1 MLSTNRQERF
11 SAVWTQFKKQRVLQA
26 MALMGVAW
34 MVVFSYLPMAGIS
47 IAFFNYDLAKPFS
60 EMEFVG
66 LKYFRE
72 FIADPRF
79 WRAFVN
85 TIGISFWKLLIGFP
99 LPILFALF
107 LNEIRSVAFR
117 RTVQTVSYLPHF
129 LSWAIFG
136 GILMAWLSER
146 NLFNT
151 LAIGMGLQTRQISYI
166 SKPEYFWRISVI
178 SEVWKEMGWNAI
190 IYIAAIS
197 AINPEMYEAA
207 VLDGANRYQKMWYI
221 TVQSIRPTIA
231 ILFILA
237 AGGVLGSNFDQVF
250 VLRNSMNLAAS
261 ETIDLYVYTMGLSNA
276 RYSYSTAVSLTRS
289 VISLG
294 ILFLTNF
301 VTGKLTGESML

>member
-1 MLSTNRQERF
+1 ML
-11 SAVWTQFKKQRVLQA
+11 ATQRNTARKWLIFKKQRVLQGMVLLGIVW
-26 MALMGVAW
+26 MA
-34 MVVFSYLPMAGIS
+34 VFNYLPMAGIS
-47 IAFFNYDLAKPFS
+47 IAFFNYDLAKPFTQ
-60 EMEFVG
+60 MDFMG
-66 LKYFRE
+66 LKYFKE
-72 FIADPRF
+72 FLVDPRF
-79 WRAFVN
+79 WRSFTN

-99 LPILFALF
+99 VPIIFALF
-107 LNEIRSVAFR
+107 LNETHHMKFK
-117 RTVQTVSYLPHF
+117 RTVQTISYLPHF

-146 NLFNT
+146 NLVNSI
-151 LAIGMGLQTRQISYI
+151 LIGLGLQSKQINYI
-166 SKPEYFWRISVI
+166 SRPEYFWQIAVV

-207 VLDGANRYQKMWYI
+207 VIDGANRYQKMWYI
-221 TVQSIRPTIA
+221 TIQSIRPTIA

-250 VLRNSMNLAAS
+250 VLRNNLNLAAS

-294 ILFLTNF
+294 ILLVANF